1 MEFRRVLFRSLA
13 EVRSQGRR
21 VVREVGKCEGH
32 GSNLPRT
39 LPRFHSPARR
49 ARRRYARTM
58 AADLGTLLDS
68 SYLGDIAER
77 SIADVRAMRAECQE
91 VESEMS
97 LPRRLVQGRTDIVG
111 LELPPHASAQHH
123 GQAGK

>member
-1 MEFRRVLFRSLA
+1 MELEGLLA

-49 ARRRYARTM
+49 ARRRYARTL

-68 SYLGDIAER
+68 SYLGDLAER
-77 SIADVRAMRAECQE
+77 SIDAVRAMRPECHE
-91 VESEMS
+91 VESGMA
-97 LPRRLVQGRTDIVG
+97 LARQ
-111 LELPPHASAQHH
+111 SAV
-123 GQAGK
+123 

>member
-1 MEFRRVLFRSLA
+1 MENVGVCVLAVMELGGVLV

-68 SYLGDIAER
+68 SYLGDLAER
-77 SIADVRAMRAECQE
+77 SIDDVRAMRAECQE
-91 VESEMS
+91 VESGMS
-97 LPRRLVQGRTDIVG
+97 RSEEHTSEIQSLMRN
-111 LELPPHASAQHH
+111 
-123 GQAGK
+123 